1 MTICS
6 RNIYDN
12 VCLPQLDGAQAGKNL
27 SGEVIITIRITL
39 KCNITIISI
48 IIMMMMKLQVD
59 EEKEE
64 KDFYAAAADCP
75 VVPEMGAMGLIG

>member
-1 MTICS
+1 MGGVS
-6 RNIYDN
+6 RGFWS
-12 VCLPQLDGAQAGKNL
+12 PFLDLGARSA
-27 SGEVIITIRITL
+27 IFWHL
-39 KCNITIISI
+39 KTGTDTGWANHHHPHNDYNK
-48 IIMMMMKLQVD
+48 MQVD

>member
-1 MTICS
+1 M
-6 RNIYDN
+6 
-12 VCLPQLDGAQAGKNL
+12 
-27 SGEVIITIRITL
+27 
-39 KCNITIISI
+39 
-48 IIMMMMKLQVD
+48 IMIMMKLQVD

>member
-1 MTICS
+1 MI
-6 RNIYDN
+6 
-12 VCLPQLDGAQAGKNL
+12 V
-27 SGEVIITIRITL
+27 TIRITL
-39 KCNITIISI
+39 KCSITIISI
-48 IIMMMMKLQVD
+48 IIMMIMKLQVD